1 MRSCNPYFW
10 HIGLDLFNFDRK
22 TDIAKMARAF
32 GLGSPTGIQQ
42 IPEEAGQIND
52 PVTPVDAVNQS
63 IGQGDMLVTPLQVA
77 RFTAAIANGGTSRTL
92 RVGVNTMG
100 RVTICS
106 PSGSFK
112 GYDAC

>member
-1 MRSCNPYFW
+1 MRATANVNN
-10 HIGLDLFNFDRK
+10 G
-22 TDIAKMARAF
+22 
-32 GLGSPTGIQQ
+32 
-42 IPEEAGQIND
+42 
-52 PVTPVDAVNQS
+52 PVT
-63 IGQGDMLVTPLQVA
+63 
-77 RFTAAIANGGTSRTL
+77 IANGGTSRTL